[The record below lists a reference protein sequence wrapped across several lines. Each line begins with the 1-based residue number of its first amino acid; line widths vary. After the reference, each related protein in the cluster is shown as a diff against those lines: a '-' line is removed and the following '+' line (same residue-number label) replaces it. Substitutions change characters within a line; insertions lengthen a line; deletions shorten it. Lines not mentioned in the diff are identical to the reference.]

1 MPSEPVD
8 HAYQPTTSNL
18 NLDKSFSQ
26 SGNLPLPVKVL
37 GEINLKFSFRPRKLD
52 SRSVDLIHNKS
63 LQEISICCIN
73 LKLNL
78 VGKHFAIFA
87 VELQNLGF

>member
-1 MPSEPVD
+1 M
-8 HAYQPTTSNL
+8 
-18 NLDKSFSQ
+18 
-26 SGNLPLPVKVL
+26 KVL
-37 GEINLKFSFRPRKLD
+37 GQIQFVDNLEFSFRPRKLD